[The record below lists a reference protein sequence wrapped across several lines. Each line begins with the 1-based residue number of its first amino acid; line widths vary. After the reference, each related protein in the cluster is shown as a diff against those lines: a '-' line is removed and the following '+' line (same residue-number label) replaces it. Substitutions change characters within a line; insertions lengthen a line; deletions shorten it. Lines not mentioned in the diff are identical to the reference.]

1 MKPYPSKPFAFLWY
15 YLRQSR
21 WLVFA
26 AFSCIGL
33 IVLSSKLEAYYFSK
47 IIDKMGTFAGY
58 SADIWQKMMPLL
70 VILFFI
76 NFAGGIIRRIMAFFA
91 VRFEPQM
98 CVRIKQDATAY
109 ILNHATQFLIN
120 QPAGKL
126 AERVSQLAGHANNFF
141 WTLLYGF
148 FRPTMDL
155 IITIVMLA
163 MINFY
168 FAISFLFWMIV
179 LGIFVVISSTK
190 NQKIAKKC
198 ADKDAEATGIIVDSI
213 SNSLVVKSFGNISFE
228 NKKISTQLQ
237 EVLTLDKSFLSKL
250 ENTNLAQTIIVGL
263 FDFSM
268 IVISLF
274 LWSKGVITTGQIVLV
289 LLLINTVMRNFHLLL
304 RDIMGLHRTLGVMSS
319 ALKVVSE
326 PHQMKDAT
334 DAAPLKVRKGK
345 IEFRNV
351 FFAYGEKPLFKN
363 FSLTIQP
370 GERVGLVGV
379 SGSGKTTFVNLLQR
393 FFDVDEGSV
402 LIDGQDVRSVSQES
416 LHKNIAVVPQ
426 DTALFNRS
434 LKENIAYGKV
444 NATDRQIKNAA
455 LKAFADDFI
464 MQTPGGYNSLVGDKG
479 VKLSGGQR
487 QRIAI
492 ARAFLKNAPILVL
505 DEATSALDSQSEYF
519 IQKSIKE
526 LMKGKTTIAI
536 AHRLST
542 LKEMD
547 RIIVMKKGKI
557 IEQGSPSALL
567 KKKGTYARLWQMQTK
582 AVQVEEP
589 EEKKYIKAPVG

>member
-1 MKPYPSKPFAFLWY
+1 M
-15 YLRQSR
+15 
-21 WLVFA
+21 
-26 AFSCIGL
+26 
-33 IVLSSKLEAYYFSK
+33 
-47 IIDKMGTFAGY
+47 
-58 SADIWQKMMPLL
+58 
-70 VILFFI
+70 
-76 NFAGGIIRRIMAFFA
+76 
-91 VRFEPQM
+91 
-98 CVRIKQDATAY
+98 
-109 ILNHATQFLIN
+109 
-120 QPAGKL
+120 
-126 AERVSQLAGHANNFF
+126 
-141 WTLLYGF
+141 
-148 FRPTMDL
+148 
-155 IITIVMLA
+155 
-163 MINFY
+163 
-168 FAISFLFWMIV
+168 
-179 LGIFVVISSTK
+179 
-190 NQKIAKKC
+190 
-198 ADKDAEATGIIVDSI
+198 
-213 SNSLVVKSFGNISFE
+213 
-228 NKKISTQLQ
+228 
-237 EVLTLDKSFLSKL
+237 LTLDKSFLSKL